1 MPTTLLLDKEEMTR
15 ILERLAC
22 EVLERHGQCERVM
35 LVGIERRGA
44 DLARRL
50 GALMQQ
56 KLQRPLPLGTL
67 DINLY
72 RDDWTSLEGKPHIGQ
87 SRITAPVDNA
97 EIILIDDVLFS
108 GRTIRAALE
117 ALLEAKASGK
127 IGHLGLTAHS
137 VSVFERA
144 LELDWVETI
153 MFPYNI
159 VESQGA
165 DLIKRC
171 AERNIGFIAMK
182 PLAGGAIENASL
194 ALRYICANP
203 DVGIV
208 IPGMYSTREVSENLS
223 AVQDESPLTEEEQRK
238 MQQVRDDLG
247 TNFCRRCNYCA
258 PCTVGINI
266 PSVFLFAGYLQRY
279 DLGDWGKDR
288 YDSLP
293 AKADACV
300 ECGECESRCP
310 YHLPIREMLKKCVQD
325 IGDFAARQGQA
336 AK

>member
-108 GRTIRAALE
+108 ELPIQADYIGRSVDTRPQE
-117 ALLEAKASGK
+117 QVDVLLEERDGRDEV
-127 IGHLGLTAHS
+127 LLTAK
-137 VSVFERA
+137 
-144 LELDWVETI
+144 
-153 MFPYNI
+153 N
-159 VESQGA
+159 
-165 DLIKRC
+165 
-171 AERNIGFIAMK
+171 
-182 PLAGGAIENASL
+182 
-194 ALRYICANP
+194 
-203 DVGIV
+203 
-208 IPGMYSTREVSENLS
+208 
-223 AVQDESPLTEEEQRK
+223 
-238 MQQVRDDLG
+238 
-247 TNFCRRCNYCA
+247 
-258 PCTVGINI
+258 
-266 PSVFLFAGYLQRY
+266 
-279 DLGDWGKDR
+279 
-288 YDSLP
+288 
-293 AKADACV
+293 
-300 ECGECESRCP
+300 
-310 YHLPIREMLKKCVQD
+310 
-325 IGDFAARQGQA
+325 
-336 AK
+336 

>member
-117 ALLEAKASGK
+117 ALLDYGRPRKVELLVLVDR
-127 IGHLGLTAHS
+127 GHRELPIQPDYLG
-137 VSVFERA
+137 RA
-144 LELDWVETI
+144 VPTSSQEIVDVRVKELDGEDTE
-153 MFPYNI
+153 F
-159 VESQGA
+159 
-165 DLIKRC
+165 
-171 AERNIGFIAMK
+171 
-182 PLAGGAIENASL
+182 LA
-194 ALRYICANP
+194 
-203 DVGIV
+203 
-208 IPGMYSTREVSENLS
+208 
-223 AVQDESPLTEEEQRK
+223 RK
-238 MQQVRDDLG
+238 LLVRG
-247 TNFCRRCNYCA
+247 
-258 PCTVGINI
+258 
-266 PSVFLFAGYLQRY
+266 
-279 DLGDWGKDR
+279 
-288 YDSLP
+288 
-293 AKADACV
+293 
-300 ECGECESRCP
+300 
-310 YHLPIREMLKKCVQD
+310 EMLFIEPLFKRQHEAVRAVEPVGHDGAQRAAALLLG
-325 IGDFAARQGQA
+325 IIFRNGDLVER
-336 AK
+336 

>member
-22 EVLERHGQCERVM
+22 EVLDRHGQCERVM

-117 ALLEAKASGK
+117 ALLDYGRPARWSCWCSW
-127 IGHLGLTAHS
+127 TA
-137 VSVFERA
+137 A
-144 LELDWVETI
+144 T
-153 MFPYNI
+153 
-159 VESQGA
+159 
-165 DLIKRC
+165 
-171 AERNIGFIAMK
+171 
-182 PLAGGAIENASL
+182 
-194 ALRYICANP
+194 ANCP
-203 DVGIV
+203 SR
-208 IPGMYSTREVSENLS
+208 PTTS
-223 AVQDESPLTEEEQRK
+223 AAAWTPARRSRWTCCWK
-238 MQQVRDDLG
+238 NG
-247 TNFCRRCNYCA
+247 TDGTKSC
-258 PCTVGINI
+258 
-266 PSVFLFAGYLQRY
+266 
-279 DLGDWGKDR
+279 
-288 YDSLP
+288 
-293 AKADACV
+293 
-300 ECGECESRCP
+300 
-310 YHLPIREMLKKCVQD
+310 
-325 IGDFAARQGQA
+325 
-336 AK
+336 

>member
-108 GRTIRAALE
+108 GDTLFCRSIGRT
-117 ALLEAKASGK
+117 
-127 IGHLGLTAHS
+127 
-137 VSVFERA
+137 
-144 LELDWVETI
+144 D
-153 MFPYNI
+153 
-159 VESQGA
+159 
-165 DLIKRC
+165 
-171 AERNIGFIAMK
+171 
-182 PLAGGAIENASL
+182 LAGGDFRTIMESIKKKLFLLPDETQVLPGHMGPTTIGFEKEN
-194 ALRYICANP
+194 NP
-203 DVGIV
+203 FV
-208 IPGMYSTREVSENLS
+208 
-223 AVQDESPLTEEEQRK
+223 
-238 MQQVRDDLG
+238 
-247 TNFCRRCNYCA
+247 
-258 PCTVGINI
+258 
-266 PSVFLFAGYLQRY
+266 
-279 DLGDWGKDR
+279 
-288 YDSLP
+288 
-293 AKADACV
+293 
-300 ECGECESRCP
+300 
-310 YHLPIREMLKKCVQD
+310 
-325 IGDFAARQGQA
+325 
-336 AK
+336 

>member
-117 ALLEAKASGK
+117 ALLDYGRPRKVELLVLVGY
-127 IGHLGLTAHS
+127 AH
-137 VSVFERA
+137 
-144 LELDWVETI
+144 
-153 MFPYNI
+153 
-159 VESQGA
+159 
-165 DLIKRC
+165 
-171 AERNIGFIAMK
+171 ERNIK
-182 PLAGGAIENASL
+182 
-194 ALRYICANP
+194 
-203 DVGIV
+203 
-208 IPGMYSTREVSENLS
+208 
-223 AVQDESPLTEEEQRK
+223 DE
-238 MQQVRDDLG
+238 
-247 TNFCRRCNYCA
+247 
-258 PCTVGINI
+258 
-266 PSVFLFAGYLQRY
+266 
-279 DLGDWGKDR
+279 
-288 YDSLP
+288 
-293 AKADACV
+293 
-300 ECGECESRCP
+300 
-310 YHLPIREMLKKCVQD
+310 
-325 IGDFAARQGQA
+325 
-336 AK
+336 